1 MNEKGFTMIELLATI
16 TILGILMAVAIG
28 AISWILDLNEKRYY
42 STLEKNVVLAAKSYY
57 ADNRASLPQ
66 AIGQS
71 KKVTLKTLVEKKYL
85 AEVLDYGKGDC
96 TKSSNSYVKVTKYSS
111 KDYLYAAYFECPAYK
126 TSEEDRIKDISITIN
141 FDFDSK
147 KIADSVAN
155 IKITSTDENK
165 IASFEY
171 SILKDGQYIYSSD
184 NISAGYVDSL
194 NRKVKLKKYVPGNIR
209 VVVTAYDIYGNRKTV
224 AKEVAIYNE
233 GVPECGTHTP
243 VYDSWT
249 NVFLAKR
256 KVTVKCVSGD
266 VGCLRSRFSETFQ
279 DDMEIGYIT
288 IIGTNNKERKC
299 PVGVYIDTTDPE
311 CGNNT
316 GSTNWTKSNRT
327 VKVNCTDA
335 TSGCKKDVYEKTF
348 STTTTTANIEIEDKA
363 GNKKTCPVN
372 VYVDKTQPTCGSFSG
387 NVIDGKATNAT
398 VTVGCSD
405 SQSGCAQSTYS
416 TTVPAS
422 TKKVDITIADR
433 AGNQRTCSTN
443 ITVRVTKP
451 SIPTATIREDNANG
465 KVHTNS
471 NSWTSKTLWW
481 GDFRVADDGG
491 DSIDHYEYSEGCT
504 GKSSGNLSSS
514 YTYSSNKNTSYC
526 IRAVNSSNLYS
537 DWSDPY
543 YFKID
548 KTAPTISVKIYKRN
562 DAGNKTGKPIAQ
574 KSVTGTTVNVNK
586 GDYSTSDTY
595 HGWLNAK
602 KFPNGVVYE
611 ISYSDNYELSGKAR
625 LWNEGNE
632 ELNYDNYVLQKITG
646 TSGSATEVARG
657 EGRRILRYTI
667 KDAAGNLSNLFI
679 YAYID
684 RTPPD
689 YIHWLAES
697 SRKIYTCGGRT
708 KNRYETRF
716 TFVDEVSEHNCASF
730 VWYVNGVEHKQS
742 VCAGRN
748 RQYQTEGLCHDTY
761 KSTDTFTAN
770 IIDNAGNKTTFSDGL
785 HDNYMSTN
793 FKTTYRN
800 FFGFNFHTCDAVT
813 VNKKNCGF

>member
-266 VGCLRSRFSETFQ
+266 VGC
-279 DDMEIGYIT
+279 
-288 IIGTNNKERKC
+288 
-299 PVGVYIDTTDPE
+299 
-311 CGNNT
+311 
-316 GSTNWTKSNRT
+316 
-327 VKVNCTDA
+327 
-335 TSGCKKDVYEKTF
+335 
-348 STTTTTANIEIEDKA
+348 
-363 GNKKTCPVN
+363 
-372 VYVDKTQPTCGSFSG
+372 
-387 NVIDGKATNAT
+387 
-398 VTVGCSD
+398 
-405 SQSGCAQSTYS
+405 
-416 TTVPAS
+416 
-422 TKKVDITIADR
+422 
-433 AGNQRTCSTN
+433 
-443 ITVRVTKP
+443 
-451 SIPTATIREDNANG
+451 
-465 KVHTNS
+465 
-471 NSWTSKTLWW
+471 
-481 GDFRVADDGG
+481 
-491 DSIDHYEYSEGCT
+491 
-504 GKSSGNLSSS
+504 
-514 YTYSSNKNTSYC
+514 
-526 IRAVNSSNLYS
+526 
-537 DWSDPY
+537 
-543 YFKID
+543 
-548 KTAPTISVKIYKRN
+548 
-562 DAGNKTGKPIAQ
+562 
-574 KSVTGTTVNVNK
+574 
-586 GDYSTSDTY
+586 
-595 HGWLNAK
+595 
-602 KFPNGVVYE
+602 
-611 ISYSDNYELSGKAR
+611 
-625 LWNEGNE
+625 
-632 ELNYDNYVLQKITG
+632 
-646 TSGSATEVARG
+646 
-657 EGRRILRYTI
+657 
-667 KDAAGNLSNLFI
+667 
-679 YAYID
+679 
-684 RTPPD
+684 
-689 YIHWLAES
+689 
-697 SRKIYTCGGRT
+697 
-708 KNRYETRF
+708 
-716 TFVDEVSEHNCASF
+716 
-730 VWYVNGVEHKQS
+730 
-742 VCAGRN
+742 
-748 RQYQTEGLCHDTY
+748 
-761 KSTDTFTAN
+761 
-770 IIDNAGNKTTFSDGL
+770 
-785 HDNYMSTN
+785 
-793 FKTTYRN
+793 
-800 FFGFNFHTCDAVT
+800 
-813 VNKKNCGF
+813 